1 MKFGRSWGRLGM
13 KSNCETIKA
22 EDFCFTVTDG
32 THDSPKAK
40 EDGHYLITSKHLA
53 PYNIDFSSAKR
64 ISDEDYQQVIKRS
77 LVEQWDILFSM
88 IGTIGITY
96 LEKNTNIDY
105 ACKNMG
111 IFKFNGDKD
120 KAYWLYYYLQTPQA
134 KEYILGHL
142 RGTTQQYL
150 PLGSLRDFPIQVP
163 STKIRN
169 NITSIL
175 RSLDDRI
182 AVNIAINENLES
194 QAQAIFKSWF
204 VDFEPFGGVMPE
216 DMREVHLNELCEIV
230 TKGTTPTTIGK
241 HFSDKGINFLKA
253 ESILQNHS
261 FDRNKFAHIDND
273 THKVLKRSIIKEGDI
288 VFTIA
293 GTLGRFALVDNT
305 IIPANTNQAVA
316 IIRANKNVISSE
328 YLYSFFIG
336 NWHNEYYAKRVQ
348 QAVQANLSLAT
359 IKSLPIF
366 VLSNKDMMRYNDLVT
381 PICKAMKANEYE
393 NLCLSALRDTL
404 LPKLMNGEID
414 VSKVK
419 I

>member
-1 MKFGRSWGRLGM
+1 MKYEWKECTIADLG
-13 KSNCETIKA
+13 EVVGGAT
-22 EDFCFTVTDG
+22 
-32 THDSPKAK
+32 
-40 EDGHYLITSKHLA
+40 
-53 PYNIDFSSAKR
+53 
-64 ISDEDYQQVIKRS
+64 
-77 LVEQWDILFSM
+77 
-88 IGTIGITY
+88 
-96 LEKNTNIDY
+96 
-105 ACKNMG
+105 
-111 IFKFNGDKD
+111 
-120 KAYWLYYYLQTPQA
+120 
-134 KEYILGHL
+134 
-142 RGTTQQYL
+142 
-150 PLGSLRDFPIQVP
+150 P
-163 STKIRN
+163 STKKPENYENGDISWITPKDLSTFNGRFITRGER
-169 NITSIL
+169 NITEIGLNSCSTRLLPLNSVLFSSRAPIGYVAIAAKEMCTNQGFKSVIPNSDTDYMFLYYLLKFNKGNIENMGSGTTFKEVSGNTMKSIKVYIPVDIEEQRKIASIL
-175 RSLDDRI
+175 SALDDKIELNNR
-182 AVNIAINENLES
+182 INENLEL

-216 DMREVHLNELCEIV
+216 DMREVPLNELCEIV

>member
-1 MKFGRSWGRLGM
+1 MYGGEIII
-13 KSNCETIKA
+13 SNVGA
-22 EDFCFTVTDG
+22 NVGTVFKC
-32 THDSPKAK
+32 PKLK
-40 EDGHYLITSKHLA
+40 YKMSLA
-53 PYNIDFSSAKR
+53 PNSIMVKFHGCNEFYYQWLRGYNGQQMLKSIVTGSA
-64 ISDEDYQQVIKRS
+64 QP
-77 LVEQWDILFSM
+77 
-88 IGTIGITY
+88 
-96 LEKNTNIDY
+96 
-105 ACKNMG
+105 
-111 IFKFNGDKD
+111 KFNK
-120 KAYWLYYYLQTPQA
+120 TNF
-134 KEYILGHL
+134 KEMFV
-142 RGTTQQYL
+142 
-150 PLGSLRDFPIQVP
+150 PVPPIEIQ
-163 STKIRN
+163 KQIA
-169 NITSIL
+169 SIL
-175 RSLDDRI
+175 SVLDDKI
-182 AVNIAINENLES
+182 EQNNQINENLES
-194 QAQAIFKSWF
+194 QAQAIFKAWF

-216 DMREVHLNELCEIV
+216 DMREVPLNELCEIV

>member
-1 MKFGRSWGRLGM
+1 MKYEWKECTIADLG
-13 KSNCETIKA
+13 EVVGGAT
-22 EDFCFTVTDG
+22 
-32 THDSPKAK
+32 
-40 EDGHYLITSKHLA
+40 
-53 PYNIDFSSAKR
+53 
-64 ISDEDYQQVIKRS
+64 
-77 LVEQWDILFSM
+77 
-88 IGTIGITY
+88 
-96 LEKNTNIDY
+96 
-105 ACKNMG
+105 
-111 IFKFNGDKD
+111 
-120 KAYWLYYYLQTPQA
+120 
-134 KEYILGHL
+134 
-142 RGTTQQYL
+142 
-150 PLGSLRDFPIQVP
+150 P
-163 STKIRN
+163 STKKPENYENGDISWITPKDLSTFNGRFITRGER
-169 NITSIL
+169 NITEIGLNSCSTRLLPLNSVLFSSRAPIGYVAIAAKEMCTNQGFKSVIPNSDTDYMFLYYLLKFNKGNIENMGSGTTFKEVSGNTMKSIKVYIPVDIEEQRKIASIL
-175 RSLDDRI
+175 SALDDKIELNNR
-182 AVNIAINENLES
+182 INENLES

-216 DMREVHLNELCEIV
+216 DMREVPLNELCEIV

>member
-1 MKFGRSWGRLGM
+1 M
-13 KSNCETIKA
+13 KSEWNIGTIS
-22 EDFCFTVTDG
+22 EVCSLVTDG
-32 THDSPKAK
+32 SHYSPKSCDNGEYMVSVKDFK
-40 EDGHYLITSKHLA
+40 EFGF
-53 PYNIDFSSAKR
+53 DFSNCKHISSSDYEKMKASGCIPECGDILIGKDGARFFEDIIIYNQPEKPALLSSIAILRCNPDIILPQFLYYICKNPVFKKDVRDNYGSGSAIPRIVLKDFKR
-64 ISDEDYQQVIKRS
+64 MPISYPDLDEQRKIVAS
-77 LVEQWDILFSM
+77 LVAI
-88 IGTIGITY
+88 
-96 LEKNTNIDY
+96 
-105 ACKNMG
+105 
-111 IFKFNGDKD
+111 
-120 KAYWLYYYLQTPQA
+120 
-134 KEYILGHL
+134 
-142 RGTTQQYL
+142 
-150 PLGSLRDFPIQVP
+150 
-163 STKIRN
+163 
-169 NITSIL
+169 
-175 RSLDDRI
+175 DDRI
-182 AVNIAINENLES
+182 LLNTAINENLEQ

-216 DMREVHLNELCEIV
+216 DMREVPLNELCEIV

-336 NWHNEYYAKRVQ
+336 NWYNEYYAKRVQ

>member
-1 MKFGRSWGRLGM
+1 MKSGRNWGRLGM

-77 LVEQWDILFSM
+77 PVEQWDILFSM

-216 DMREVHLNELCEIV
+216 DWRTGSLSEICGYS
-230 TKGTTPTTIGK
+230 K
-241 HFSDKGINFLKA
+241 DKVNIEDLT
-253 ESILQNHS
+253 L
-261 FDRNKFAHIDND
+261 D
-273 THKVLKRSIIKEGDI
+273 T
-288 VFTIA
+288 
-293 GTLGRFALVDNT
+293 
-305 IIPANTNQAVA
+305 
-316 IIRANKNVISSE
+316 
-328 YLYSFFIG
+328 YYSTENMQPNRQG
-336 NWHNEYYAKRVQ
+336 
-348 QAVQANLSLAT
+348 AVQATTLPT
-359 IKSLPIF
+359 IKQTTACKKGNVLISNIRPYFKKIIYCFADCGCSTDVLCFVPNKSEYSAFLYCALYSDKFFDYMVAGSKGTKMPRGDKQQIMMYPICIPSTEYVEQF
-366 VLSNKDMMRYNDLVT
+366 SKIVAPMLETVYTNRLEANDLA
-381 PICKAMKANEYE
+381 I
-393 NLCLSALRDTL
+393 LRDTL

-414 VSKVK
+414 VSEVK

>member
-13 KSNCETIKA
+13 KYEWKECTIA
-22 EDFCFTVTDG
+22 D
-32 THDSPKAK
+32 
-40 EDGHYLITSKHLA
+40 
-53 PYNIDFSSAKR
+53 
-64 ISDEDYQQVIKRS
+64 
-77 LVEQWDILFSM
+77 
-88 IGTIGITY
+88 
-96 LEKNTNIDY
+96 
-105 ACKNMG
+105 
-111 IFKFNGDKD
+111 
-120 KAYWLYYYLQTPQA
+120 
-134 KEYILGHL
+134 LGEVV
-142 RGTTQQYL
+142 GGAT
-150 PLGSLRDFPIQVP
+150 P
-163 STKIRN
+163 STKKPENYENGDISWITPKDLSTFNGRFITRGER
-169 NITSIL
+169 NITEIGLNSCSTRLLPLNSVLFSSRAPIGYVAIAAKEMCTNQGFKSVIPNSDTDYMFLYYLLKFNKGNIENMGSGTTFKEVSGNTMKSIKVYIPVDIEEQRKIASIL
-175 RSLDDRI
+175 SALDDKIELNNR
-182 AVNIAINENLES
+182 INENLES

-216 DMREVHLNELCEIV
+216 DMREVPLNELCEIV